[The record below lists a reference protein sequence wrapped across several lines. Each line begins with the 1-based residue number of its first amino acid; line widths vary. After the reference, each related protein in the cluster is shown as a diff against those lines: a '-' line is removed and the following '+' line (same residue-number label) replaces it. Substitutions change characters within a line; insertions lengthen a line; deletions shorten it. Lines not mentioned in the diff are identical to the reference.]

1 MTIKEVGQVKLVFMN
16 KHTKDY
22 GTHVHHKKKRHHHK
36 KKTGTLLK
44 VVHDIKHRLLKLKQ
58 QFESVA
64 GTVAEHS
71 ARVSKLEQQV
81 ATLNSRLGI
90 GPGPTPGPGPGPGP
104 APGPAP
110 GPEPAPGTGPTGIVA
125 LLTPRINTRVTLET
139 PVGTI
144 FGTLIL
150 IGEDYVQVLEPDGS
164 NVLIPFR
171 SLLAVS

>member
-1 MTIKEVGQVKLVFMN
+1 MKLVFMK
-16 KHTKDY
+16 KHVKDY
-22 GTHVHHKKKRHHHK
+22 GIPAHHKKKRHHHRK
-36 KKTGTLLK
+36 RTWPLLK
-44 VVHDIKHRLLKLKQ
+44 VIHDIKHRLLKLKQ

-64 GTVAEHS
+64 GTVAELS

-81 ATLNSRLGI
+81 ANLNSRSGI
-90 GPGPTPGPGPGPGP
+90 GPGP
-104 APGPAP
+104 APG
-110 GPEPAPGTGPTGIVA
+110 PAPGTGPTGIVA

-150 IGEDYVQVLEPDGS
+150 IGEDYVQVLEQDGS

>member
-1 MTIKEVGQVKLVFMN
+1 MKLVFMN
-16 KHTKDY
+16 KHMKDY
-22 GTHVHHKKKRHHHK
+22 GTHVHHKKKRHHHRK
-36 KKTGTLLK
+36 RTWRLLK
-44 VVHDIKHRLLKLKQ
+44 VIHDIKHRLLKLKQ

-64 GTVAEHS
+64 GTVAELS
-71 ARVSKLEQQV
+71 ARVSTLEQQV

-90 GPGPTPGPGPGPGP
+90 GPGPAPGPTPGPAPAPGSDPGPGPD
-104 APGPAP
+104 
-110 GPEPAPGTGPTGIVA
+110 PAPGTGPTGIVA

>member
-1 MTIKEVGQVKLVFMN
+1 MKLVFMK
-16 KHTKDY
+16 KHVKDY
-22 GTHVHHKKKRHHHK
+22 GIPAHHKKKRHHHRK
-36 KKTGTLLK
+36 RTWPLLK
-44 VVHDIKHRLLKLKQ
+44 VIHDIKHRLLKLKQ

-64 GTVAEHS
+64 GTVAELS

-81 ATLNSRLGI
+81 ANLNSRSGI
-90 GPGPTPGPGPGPGP
+90 GPGP

-110 GPEPAPGTGPTGIVA
+110 SPAPGPGPAPGTGPTGIVA

-150 IGEDYVQVLEPDGS
+150 IGEDYVQVLEQDGS